1 MRLLRFVSLAL
12 ILALLSTTIVYAL
25 QEAGLPAA
33 TNAIEWDYGLGPVF
47 EEASAKYQ
55 VPLPLLLAL
64 GFYGSTFEN
73 RGNAPTIEGGYGVM
87 ALRQND
93 YGGNSLAEAAALTG
107 VSEEDLKVDAAL
119 NIMGAAAVLDA
130 YATQFQVDRSAGLD
144 AWLDVIVKYA
154 AIDKIDADNPVPIFS
169 RMFAMQ
175 VYELL
180 QDGVNTVNS
189 TGETFYADPQSIGS
203 IDLASLEPPG
213 MKAQPNAGY
222 SGATWYPAATCN
234 YSTASYTK
242 TCVAIH
248 TIEGSASGC
257 LSWFRNCAARTS
269 AHYVIS
275 YAGTIWQMVD
285 EWHTAWHVGSANTW
299 CVGLEHE
306 GYMKTTSFPTIMYD
320 KSALCV
326 RDICNRWGIAKKRN
340 PCQKGILGHND
351 INNCFVG
358 GDHMDPGPG
367 WNWSYYINAVNGT
380 PAAPTWAAT
389 YVNQSYPSTM
399 TAGDTAVVWVEF
411 KNTGT
416 GSWTHTASCL
426 GTSSPANRA
435 SPFYVSTNWIS
446 SSRPSDVDQWQV
458 TTNQVGRYSF
468 VIKAPA
474 TPGTY
479 TEKYKL
485 VQNNSTWFGPE
496 VTWTITVK
504 AATGNITGTISNSYN
519 NQPISGAS
527 VVVTGGPTVTT
538 NASGVYTIS
547 GLAPGAKTLT
557 VTKAGFAD
565 QTASVTVTAGA
576 TATKNFSLVS
586 TDKTAPT
593 VPANLTAAAISP
605 SQINLTWSASTDSGG
620 AGLAGY
626 IVYRGGSE
634 IGRVTT
640 TSYSDNGLNA
650 NTAYSYTVKA
660 YDNAGNISGASNAAS
675 ATTHIAAVPIF
686 QDGFA
691 NLNYWNALVEYP
703 MPAANPAV
711 LANDN
716 HNHAQF
722 PGVNALKT
730 VDSSNGLQ
738 GCLTGH
744 TFDIPFGTAKFESWF
759 FDGSGLGY
767 IGQFEESTE
776 SWTGMPNSWAEFA
789 TISGGTSGK
798 CLRVKDGGWT
808 GGAYKEFTS
817 GFAVGEAYTLKLSM
831 RLANEGTW
839 ATAPYVFV
847 RCLNSSGAIIGAEN
861 TKAITLDNAWHTYTL
876 TGTIPSGTAK
886 IWIGQNMNLNAT
898 KDYYYY
904 MDDVS
909 FVTSTDVKTRSSR
922 QGLQVRCVDA
932 NGSPKAIYYLG
943 TYNADPG
950 SLGSYS
956 GGYYKVCGA
965 GCTGWYWT
973 LANCKERTAGWHKFT
988 IDFTP
993 YTGAKNEVKYYIDGV
1008 SVGSV
1013 ERTEDTQ
1020 NIGLN
1025 MVAYGFHYR
1034 VNSVGWFDDCAM
1046 YAAPPV
1052 APVMGAAQTLSTTS
1066 IRWKVTDKSNNEVGF
1081 KVVDAAQKI
1090 VASAP
1095 VSNGTGSA
1103 VSMDETGLTP
1113 NTAYTRTAKA
1123 FNGSLDSSPTAAA
1136 TKWTLSVPPS
1146 KSNVTCDKAEGAIS
1160 SSADFTFTAV
1170 GGFTSGTLA
1179 QYRYVWN
1186 TSPTHTWTEA
1196 EQVWNSGDLI
1206 LSAPSDGSYYLHVK
1220 GYNGENVAN
1229 GTLDLGPYKFF
1240 NEPPTNPTSVTE
1252 THGVQTETW
1261 QSTVSAPS
1269 FTWSGATASAGI
1281 AGYLVYFGTDPD
1293 GTSTDSV
1300 ASAAYTSS
1308 AVSTGTYYLRLRTKD
1323 SAGQTA
1329 TKWMTAFEFNY
1340 DSTAP
1345 DAPEVMDDG
1354 DFTGSTTQLHASW
1367 YASDD
1372 ESDIAEY
1379 QYAVGTSQG
1388 GSNVVGWTSAGAMTQ
1403 GKINIPSPGLQPGQT
1418 YFISVKAKNGAG
1430 LWGEVGSSDGIALA
1444 PSVLT
1449 IAAAKMLPDATPVAL
1464 SDKIVTASFRSNF
1477 YIEEANR
1484 TSGIMVLSDIPPA
1497 AGSLVTVGGMMGINA
1512 IGERAILNAVV
1523 NVEAAAD
1530 PARIPAP
1537 LYMNCGVLGGSAFG
1551 PYTTGAD
1558 GGTGLNNVG
1567 LLVKVC
1573 GRVEN
1578 VNEWDIEISDGS
1590 TTISVFAGGIDI
1602 PELAVGDFISVVGIS
1617 SMELDYEAEPGEM
1630 LKPILRLLDESSII
1644 KLN

>member
-1 MRLLRFVSLAL
+1 MLTKRIVLLAL
-12 ILALLSTTIVYAL
+12 IIVPILACCAHA
-25 QEAGLPAA
+25 E
-33 TNAIEWDYGLGPVF
+33 IENRPPPFSNVQQWGYELGPIF

-64 GFYGSTFEN
+64 GHMGSAFEN
-73 RGNAPTIEGGYGVM
+73 RGDAPTIEGGYGVM
-87 ALRQND
+87 SLRQNV
-93 YGGNSLAEAAALTG
+93 YGGTSLAEAIALTG
-107 VSEEDLKVDAAL
+107 VSEDQVKRDARS

-130 YATQFQVDRSAGLD
+130 YAKQFQVDRSAGLD
-144 AWLDVIVKYA
+144 AWLDVIIKYA
-154 AIDKIDADNPVPIFS
+154 AIDKIDAENPEPIFS
-169 RMFAMQ
+169 RLFAMQ
-175 VYELL
+175 VYEKL
-180 QDGVNTVNS
+180 QAGVNTTNS
-189 TGETFYADPQSIGS
+189 MGEQFNAAAQNIGS
-203 IDLASLEPPG
+203 INLASLQLPE
-213 MKAQPNAGY
+213 MKSKPNAGY
-222 SGATWYPAATCN
+222 SGAIWYAAASCN
-234 YSTASYTK
+234 YSAVSTNKS
-242 TCVAIH
+242 VFVVH
-248 TIEGSASGC
+248 TIEGTAAGC
-257 LSWFRNCAARTS
+257 LSWFRNCSAQTS
-269 AHYVIS
+269 CHYVCS
-275 YAGTIWQMVD
+275 EAGTVWQTVD
-285 EWHTAWHVGSANTW
+285 EWYRAWHVGCANNY
-299 CVGLEHE
+299 CIGCEHE
-306 GYMKTTSFPTIMYD
+306 GYASSSSHPTSMYNA
-320 KSALCV
+320 SALLA
-326 RDICNRWGIAKKRN
+326 RDVCNRWGIPKTHN
-340 PCQKGILGHND
+340 PCQHSILGHID
-351 INNCFVG
+351 INNCWCG
-358 GDHMDPGPG
+358 PGHWDPGSG
-367 WNWSYYINAVNGT
+367 WNWSYYIQQVGGA
-380 PAAPTWAAT
+380 PAIPTWAAT

-399 TAGDTAVVWVEF
+399 TAGETAIVWVEY
-411 KNTGT
+411 KNTGS
-416 GSWTHTASCL
+416 GSWTHSATCL
-426 GTSSPANRA
+426 GTSSPQDRV
-435 SPFYVSTNWIS
+435 SPFYNSANWVNNK
-446 SSRPSDVDQWQV
+446 RPSDVDQSSV
-458 TTNQVGRYSF
+458 TTNQTGRF
-468 VIKAPA
+468 TFILKAPT

-485 VQNNSTWFGPE
+485 VQSNSTWFGSE

-519 NQPISGAS
+519 SQPISGAS
-527 VVVTGGPTVTT
+527 VVVTGGPTATT

-576 TATKNFSLVS
+576 TVTKNFSLVS

-593 VPANLTAAAISP
+593 VPANLAASAISP

-640 TSYSDNGLNA
+640 ASYSDNGLSA

-660 YDNAGNISGASNAAS
+660 YDNAGNISGASNTAS

-691 NLNYWNALVEYP
+691 NLNYWQALVEGA
-703 MPAANPAV
+703 MPGPNPAV
-711 LANDN
+711 LANDGNN
-716 HNHAQF
+716 HDHAQF
-722 PGVNALKT
+722 AGVNALKT
-730 VDSSNGLQ
+730 VDSSNGVQ
-738 GCLTGH
+738 GCLSGH

-767 IGQFEESTE
+767 VGQFESNIEG
-776 SWTGMPNSWAEFA
+776 WTGMPLAYA
-789 TISGGTSGK
+789 TFETTTGGQSGK
-798 CLRVKDGGWT
+798 CLKVTDGGWT
-808 GGAYKEFTS
+808 GGACKEFTS
-817 GFAVGEAYTLKLSM
+817 GFAVGEAYTLTMGVK
-831 RLANEGTW
+831 LANEGTW
-839 ATAPYVFV
+839 GTAPYVFV
-847 RCLNSSGAIIGAEN
+847 RFLNSSGDIIGTEN
-861 TKAITLDNAWHTYTL
+861 TKAITTDNAWHTYTL

-886 IWIGQNMNLNAT
+886 IWIGQYMYLNAT
-898 KDYYYY
+898 KSYSYYV
-904 MDDVS
+904 DSVS
-909 FVTSTDVKTRSSR
+909 FVTSTDVKALSSR
-922 QGLQVRCVDA
+922 QGLQVRCVDPNTGA
-932 NGSPKAIYYLG
+932 PKAIYYLG
-943 TYNADPG
+943 TYNAAPG

-973 LANCKERTAGWHKFT
+973 LANCKERTPGWHKFT

-993 YTGAKNEVKYYIDGV
+993 YTGAGNEVKYYIDGTL
-1008 SVGSV
+1008 VGSV

-1020 NIGLN
+1020 TTGLN

-1034 VNSVGWFDDCAM
+1034 VNNVGWFDDCAM

-1052 APVMGAAQTLSTTS
+1052 APTMGTPTTLSTTA
-1066 IRWKVTDKSNNEVGF
+1066 IRWKVTDKSNNEIGF
-1081 KVVDAAQKI
+1081 KVVDAAQKA
-1090 VASAP
+1090 VATAP
-1095 VSNGTGSA
+1095 VSNGSGSV

-1160 SSADFTFTAV
+1160 SSANFTFTAV
-1170 GGFTSGTLA
+1170 GGFKSGTLA
-1179 QYRYVWN
+1179 QYRYVWD
-1186 TSPTHTWTEA
+1186 TSPTHTWTES

-1206 LSAPSDGSYYLHVK
+1206 LSAPSEGSYYLHVK
-1220 GYNGENVAN
+1220 GYNGDNVAN

-1329 TKWMTAFEFNY
+1329 TKWMTAFTFNY
-1340 DSTAP
+1340 DSSAP
-1345 DAPEVMDDG
+1345 NAPVVNDDG
-1354 DFTGSTTQLHASW
+1354 DFSGSATQLHASW
-1367 YASDD
+1367 FANDA
-1372 ESDIAEY
+1372 ESGIEEY
-1379 QYAVGTSQG
+1379 QYAVGTSEG
-1388 GSNVVGWTSAGAMTQ
+1388 ASDIVGWTSAGDAMES
-1403 GKINIPSPGLQPGQT
+1403 NITIPAPELQLGQM

-1430 LWGEVGSSDGIALA
+1430 LWSEVGSSDGIALA

-1464 SDKIVTASFRSNF
+1464 SSKVVTASYMSNF
-1477 YIEEANR
+1477 YIEETNR
-1484 TSGIMVLSDIPPA
+1484 TSGIMVLSDMPPT
-1497 AGSLVTVGGMMGINA
+1497 AGSLVTVGGMMGVNA

-1551 PYTTGAD
+1551 PYTI
-1558 GGTGLNNVG
+1558 GTG
-1567 LLVKVC
+1567 
-1573 GRVEN
+1573 
-1578 VNEWDIEISDGS
+1578 
-1590 TTISVFAGGIDI
+1590 
-1602 PELAVGDFISVVGIS
+1602 
-1617 SMELDYEAEPGEM
+1617 
-1630 LKPILRLLDESSII
+1630 
-1644 KLN
+1644 